1 MLSTTVLGRTAPVH
15 PMSLIDDFMASMTHI
30 PITRSRFQNEPSGP
44 RVNITDTPEAY
55 IFEVAVAGYGAERLA
70 VTFDDDALVI
80 ESKEP
85 EATDDH
91 QTKAHRVVVREYR
104 HAAFKRRFKLGSDIN
119 GEGTLAHL
127 EEGILTVTVPKTT
140 RATPRPIEITTGS
153 V

>member
-15 PMSLIDDFMASMTHI
+15 PLSLIDDFMASMTHI

-55 IFEVAVAGYGAERLA
+55 IFEV
-70 VTFDDDALVI
+70 DALVI